1 MQALI
6 IYHFD
11 PSTGAYLGNG
21 IADENPLDHDE
32 PLIPFGATR
41 LEPPEEQAGFLRI
54 FDGNAWGYVAETGEQ
69 TEPTPEPVYTVEMV
83 VQERERRLAL
93 GFDYDFGDT
102 RGVHHIGTTE
112 QDLKNWD
119 EVTKLAQAAINLGQP
134 DTMINIITD
143 TGPCQVT
150 ATEWQHV
157 LLAAGEAR
165 QPVFHA
171 SFALQAMDPIP
182 ADYAAETR
190 WVG

>member
-1 MQALI
+1 MQV
-6 IYHFD
+6 YSYD
-11 PSTGAYLGNG
+11 PKSGHLLGPVE
-21 IADENPLDHDE
+21 AQKNPLE
-32 PLIPFGATR
+32 PGEFLIPAHAT
-41 LEPPEEQAGFLRI
+41 EIAPPPAKEGFSI
-54 FDGNAWGYVAETGEQ
+54 VFSDDAWGYLAQTGDQ

-102 RGVHHIGTTE
+102 RGVHHIGTTA

-165 QPVFHA
+165 QPIFHA
-171 SFALQAMDPIP
+171 SFALQAMDSIP
-182 ADYAAETR
+182 ADYAADAR
-190 WVG
+190 WIAE